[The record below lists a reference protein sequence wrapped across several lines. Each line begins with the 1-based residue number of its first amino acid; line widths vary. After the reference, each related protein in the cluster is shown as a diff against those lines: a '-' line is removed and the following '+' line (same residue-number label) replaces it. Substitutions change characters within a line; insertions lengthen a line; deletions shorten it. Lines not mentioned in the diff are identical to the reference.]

1 MLGSHIMSLPAGA
14 RVPGPTHTAEGWGVE
29 VSLLEKNGMLLL
41 TQQAFLL
48 TIRKVWKAHD
58 R

>member
-1 MLGSHIMSLPAGA
+1 MSLPAGA